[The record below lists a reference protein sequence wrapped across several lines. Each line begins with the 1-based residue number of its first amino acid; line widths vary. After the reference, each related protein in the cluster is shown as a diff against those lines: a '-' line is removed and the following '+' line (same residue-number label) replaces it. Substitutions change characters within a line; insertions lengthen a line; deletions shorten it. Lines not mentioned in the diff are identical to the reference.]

1 MITKEFKKEHLREAT
16 EWRSGGYLDTSLI
29 DQKNSYHIASRPR
42 VYGGRYVY
50 QYVTMIDGTIYELRS
65 ITAATRGIVARNCY
79 RSNVLQREVK
89 QLSEGAIHY

>member
-16 EWRSGGYLDTSLI
+16 EWQSEGYLDTSLI
-29 DQKNSYHIASRPR
+29 DQKNSYYIESRPR
-42 VYGGRYVY
+42 VYGGCYVY
-50 QYVTMIDGTIYELRS
+50 QYVTMLDGTVYELRS
-65 ITAATRGIVARNCY
+65 MTAATRGIVANSCY